1 MQRFYCNIGV
11 KDPAPIHL
19 TLGSK
24 NVPIQLSVSF
34 RPSVSEE
41 IVHVQRKLTPAM
53 TCTSKRAEPRLPSVA
68 VDRAIMWHSEL
79 IPRDVERT
87 VEYAK
92 NINISVVLHEIGDS
106 VMPVEQD
113 ADVSLRELVA
123 VPDLWKRSEN
133 LRPFV
138 NALNRPSCSLG
149 IIRGDVL
156 ENVLKPSSSFVG
168 PRYEC
173 HERMRRPISS
183 FEIVRFASES
193 ASPRSTIT

>member
-1 MQRFYCNIGV
+1 MTR
-11 KDPAPIHL
+11 A
-19 TLGSK
+19 
-24 NVPIQLSVSF
+24 
-34 RPSVSEE
+34 
-41 IVHVQRKLTPAM
+41 RK
-53 TCTSKRAEPRLPSVA
+53 RDQRLPRVA
-68 VDRAIMWHSEL
+68 VDRAVMWHSEL